1 MAKDQKQQNRITK
14 NEALAALDDIH
25 EKYKRLPSTDIE
37 KFAPVYYP
45 IAIVEMN
52 LDEMSFEDFE
62 SVQYSIL
69 KLVSL
74 GVLDHRV
81 IAETLGLSSNY
92 VFKVIRL
99 LNGYGHMDGGGITQ
113 LGLDSLRSGQK
124 IVKSQVRQKFQLDAL
139 NGTLLKVEQ
148 TITETML
155 NDREQTNITIGH
167 LDYLDGMPVKEI
179 SDQLAKNNISR
190 YVHQKA
196 GIINT
201 NVTGINDV
209 RCTEIKYA
217 RCYLMKVRNCEE
229 PIVFAKRYDG
239 SKKEVKERFSWR
251 PFSVKSKAVLD
262 KYGFEQDIPFNSET
276 AKKYVGQLYQM
287 LLEREKKVNLVQEIQ
302 YAMRKVYPF
311 EEAGVEIART
321 EGIVVP
327 TVNIDESAFR
337 IYRSWILNFLIGLQ
351 NDGEYLITNEKLYGH
366 VISLRTESL
375 KMLDLAELLDA
386 CVQKYGKGNVV
397 KRIKNQFKDYEGSD
411 LIDRIEKELKKLC
424 I

>member
-1 MAKDQKQQNRITK
+1 
-14 NEALAALDDIH
+14 
-25 EKYKRLPSTDIE
+25 
-37 KFAPVYYP
+37 
-45 IAIVEMN
+45 
-52 LDEMSFEDFE
+52 
-62 SVQYSIL
+62 
-69 KLVSL
+69 
-74 GVLDHRV
+74 
-81 IAETLGLSSNY
+81 
-92 VFKVIRL
+92 
-99 LNGYGHMDGGGITQ
+99 
-113 LGLDSLRSGQK
+113 
-124 IVKSQVRQKFQLDAL
+124 
-139 NGTLLKVEQ
+139 
-148 TITETML
+148 
-155 NDREQTNITIGH
+155 
-167 LDYLDGMPVKEI
+167 
-179 SDQLAKNNISR
+179 
-190 YVHQKA
+190 
-196 GIINT
+196 
-201 NVTGINDV
+201 
-209 RCTEIKYA
+209 
-217 RCYLMKVRNCEE
+217 
-229 PIVFAKRYDG
+229 
-239 SKKEVKERFSWR
+239 
-251 PFSVKSKAVLD
+251 
-262 KYGFEQDIPFNSET
+262 
-276 AKKYVGQLYQM
+276 M